1 MKTSR
6 NDPCRCGSGKKYKA
20 CCMGRDQARERARS
34 IIGEEVFDAA
44 EAEWMAAA
52 RTETVWAADVV
63 PAPGLVREAPD
74 GLSLAMVMAG
84 EWAVHTDVLSH
95 RPAGAAERA
104 RDLAAVVNAG
114 ARALGV
120 LPERVVVP
128 YPDVVEELDRLLAG
142 RGISV
147 GYGDSEHLAEA
158 MDSVLAQMDPSPAQG
173 RLGIALTWR
182 ETGASA
188 QELADFHQAAAAFY
202 AAEPWNVDE
211 VPESLLLEFA
221 GKEYPWGASLMGGGG
236 ESFGLVLHSRPEDL
250 RAIWMSDDPSSAF
263 LEMTG
268 FTLTVDF
275 DRKSEL
281 TRGMQREVTAARW
294 PIAGPHA
301 YPRLF
306 AMDLP
311 GRWITAEEV
320 RLATLALRAVTVHA
334 RGGDALAETGVR
346 LSGFGMEDE
355 ESRLEWF
362 RFPDAA
368 RPICAEGPGAEP
380 GAGLRAWDTDEQGEQ
395 VQAVEEERLGQL
407 SAWLAGR
414 GRADVEVEADRQ
426 NARHWTDF
434 LGRTLPAGAVT
445 EYDLRLFLYSYY
457 PQRSGATI
465 GATRELPRSMRLI
478 VQFLE
483 EREGIR
489 YPFAGAVL
497 NELDEIEARAREEH
511 EPLEDTLRFL
521 SYEIYD
527 YLDTRVLLPVMG
539 EEWPVLTSLEIAQL
553 QRELQRRWLLWFD
566 ELARDGE
573 TDHAVFESELESR
586 QRQWENTPHPR
597 VGGKTPKQVLMEMI
611 LHEEAL
617 AAGSG
622 SGQT

>member
-1 MKTSR
+1 MRTSR
-6 NDPCRCGSGKKYKA
+6 NDPCPCGSAKKYKA
-20 CCMGRDQARERARS
+20 CCMGRDQARQRARS
-34 IIGEEVFDAA
+34 IVGDEVFDAA

-52 RTETVWAADVV
+52 RTETVWDADVV
-63 PAPGLVREAPD
+63 PAPGWVREAPD

-84 EWAVHTDVLSH
+84 EWVVHTDVLSH

-104 RDLAAVVNAG
+104 RDLAVAVNAG

-120 LPERVVVP
+120 LPERVLVP

-147 GYGDSEHLAEA
+147 DCDDSEHLAEA

-173 RLGIALTWR
+173 RMGITLTWR

-188 QELADFHQAAAAFY
+188 RELADFHQAAAEFY
-202 AAEPWNVDE
+202 VAEPWNVEE
-211 VPESLLLEFA
+211 VPEAFVLEFA
-221 GKEYPWGASLMGGGG
+221 GKEYPWGATLMGSGGQ
-236 ESFGLVLHSRPEDL
+236 SFGLVLHSRPEDL
-250 RAIWMSDDPSSAF
+250 RAVWESDDPSSAF

-281 TRGMQREVTAARW
+281 TRGMQREIAAARW

-311 GRWITAEEV
+311 GRWIRAEEV

-334 RGGDALAETGVR
+334 RGGDALAETGVTVAG
-346 LSGFGMEDE
+346 LQMQDE

-362 RFPDAA
+362 RFPDEA
-368 RPICAEGPGAEP
+368 RPICAEGSGADP
-380 GAGLRAWDTDEQGEQ
+380 GAGLRAWDTDEQGKQ
-395 VQAVEEERLGQL
+395 VQAVEEARLERF
-407 SAWLAGR
+407 SAWLAGQ
-414 GRADVEVEADRQ
+414 GRADVEVDRQ
-426 NARHWTDF
+426 NAEHWTEY
-434 LGRTLPAGAVT
+434 LGRILPAGAVT
-445 EYDLRLFLYSYY
+445 EFDLRMFLYSHY
-457 PQRSGATI
+457 PDKANATI
-465 GATRELPRSMRLI
+465 GAAGELPRSMRLI

-483 EREGIR
+483 EQEGIR
-489 YPFAGAVL
+489 YPFAAAVL
-497 NELDEIEARAREEH
+497 DELDEIEARARAQD
-511 EPLEDTLRFL
+511 EPLKETLEVL

-527 YLDTRVLLPVMG
+527 YLDTRVLLPVTEG
-539 EEWPVLTSLEIAQL
+539 EWPMLMSLETAQL
-553 QRELQRRWLLWFD
+553 RYELQRRWLLWFD
-566 ELARDGE
+566 EMARDGE
-573 TDHAVFESELESR
+573 IDHAVFESKLEGR

-597 VGGKTPKQVLMEMI
+597 LGGKTPKQVRMEMI
-611 LHEEAL
+611 LHAETL

-622 SGQT
+622 SEQT

>member
-6 NDPCRCGSGKKYKA
+6 NDPCPCGSEKKYKA
-20 CCMGRDQARERARS
+20 CCLGRDQARAQTRS
-34 IIGEEVFDAA
+34 IIGEEAFDQA
-44 EAEWMAAA
+44 EAAWLAAA
-52 RTETVWAADVV
+52 RTEKVWAADVV

-74 GLSLAMVMAG
+74 GMSLAMVTAG
-84 EWAVHTDVLSH
+84 EWVVHTDVLSH

-114 ARALGV
+114 ARSLGV

-128 YPDVVEELDRLLAG
+128 YRDVVEELDRQLAG

-147 GYGDSEHLAEA
+147 ACDDSEHLAEA

-173 RLGIALTWR
+173 RMSIALTWR

-188 QELADFHQAAAAFY
+188 QELADFHEAAATFY
-202 AAEPWNVDE
+202 AVEPWNVEE
-211 VPESLLLEFA
+211 VPESMLLEFA
-221 GKEYPWGASLMGGGG
+221 GQEYPWGASLMGGGG
-236 ESFGLVLHSRPEDL
+236 QSFGLVLHSRPEDL
-250 RAIWMSDDPSSAF
+250 QALWESDDPSSAF

-281 TRGMQREVTAARW
+281 TRGMQREVAAARW
-294 PIAGPHA
+294 PIAGPRA

-306 AMDLP
+306 AMNLP
-311 GRWITAEEV
+311 GRWIGAGDV

-334 RGGDALAETGVR
+334 RDGDVLAETGVR
-346 LSGFGMEDE
+346 LAGFDVEDE

-368 RPICAEGPGAEP
+368 QPICAEGPGAEP
-380 GAGLRAWDTDEQGEQ
+380 GAGLRAWDTDQQGEQ
-395 VQAVEEERLGQL
+395 VQAVEKERLGRL

-426 NARHWTDF
+426 NARHWTEF
-434 LGRTLPAGAVT
+434 LGRILPAGAVT
-445 EYDLRLFLYSYY
+445 EYDLRLFLYSHY
-457 PQRSGATI
+457 PQKSGATI

-497 NELDEIEARAREEH
+497 DELHEIETRAREEG
-511 EPLEDTLRFL
+511 EPLEDALRIL

-527 YLDTRVLLPVMG
+527 YLDTRVLLPVTEG
-539 EEWPVLTSLEIAQL
+539 EWPVLMSLEGARLRQ
-553 QRELQRRWLLWFD
+553 ELQRRWLLWFD
-566 ELARDGE
+566 EMARDGE

-586 QRQWENTPHPR
+586 QREWENTPHPQ
-597 VGGKTPKQVLMEMI
+597 VGGKSPKQVLMEM
-611 LHEEAL
+611 
-617 AAGSG
+617 
-622 SGQT
+622 